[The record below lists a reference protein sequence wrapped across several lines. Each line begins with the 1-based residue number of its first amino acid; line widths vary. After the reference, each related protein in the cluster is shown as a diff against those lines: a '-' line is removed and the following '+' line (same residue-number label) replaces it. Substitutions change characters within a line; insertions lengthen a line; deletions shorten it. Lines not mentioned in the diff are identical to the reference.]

1 MTEITINLSGAEMQ
15 QILNGLLQ
23 QGYDYGKRAEAD
35 ELKAT
40 EYQLDE
46 NETGERMATARAKR
60 ARLSEKAA
68 YSAYDKLKAEGL
80 RLGLIS

>member
-1 MTEITINLSGAEMQ
+1 MTEINIKLNGAEMQ

-23 QGYDYGKRAEAD
+23 QAYDYGKRAEAE
-35 ELKAT
+35 ELKVT

-46 NETGERMATARAKR
+46 NEIGEGMATARAKR
-60 ARLSEKAA
+60 ARLCEKAA
-68 YSAYDKLKAEGL
+68 YSAYDKIKAEGL